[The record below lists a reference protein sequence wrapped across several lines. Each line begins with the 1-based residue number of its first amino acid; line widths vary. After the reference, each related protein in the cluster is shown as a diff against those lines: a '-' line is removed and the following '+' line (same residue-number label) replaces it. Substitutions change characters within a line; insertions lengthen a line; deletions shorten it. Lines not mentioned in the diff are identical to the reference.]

1 MADFENFEG
10 ATPENNAEED
20 PAAAF
25 LAREQDQLAGL
36 DDEGADQGGFEDQ
49 NTGFGNEDGEVNQD
63 LGGLGGEQPPADDY
77 SFLEDAGYDG
87 LTTTSDYS
95 NIPQDENA
103 APVMDDIGSDNE
115 ATTNGPSDVYSA
127 ISQVD
132 TQRAE
137 PEKIKIWREEQKTRL
152 EEKDADAETKKLEWR
167 EIARKELDDWHKN
180 RSDQLE
186 KAKETN
192 RAAEQ
197 AFVQERDESIPGH
210 EWERICRLCDF
221 NPKNSKN
228 SKDVSRMRS
237 IILQLKQTPLV
248 R

>member
-49 NTGFGNEDGEVNQD
+49 NTGFGNEDGEV
-63 LGGLGGEQPPADDY
+63 
-77 SFLEDAGYDG
+77 EDAGYDG

-95 NIPQDENA
+95 NI
-103 APVMDDIGSDNE
+103 
-115 ATTNGPSDVYSA
+115 TTNGPSDVYSA

-192 RAAEQ
+192 RVNQAEFFKEREAAEQ

>member
-49 NTGFGNEDGEVNQD
+49 NTGFGNEDGEV
-63 LGGLGGEQPPADDY
+63 
-77 SFLEDAGYDG
+77 
-87 LTTTSDYS
+87 
-95 NIPQDENA
+95 PQDENA

-192 RAAEQ
+192 RVNQAEFFKEREAAEQ

>member
-49 NTGFGNEDGEVNQD
+49 NTGFGNEDGEV
-63 LGGLGGEQPPADDY
+63 
-77 SFLEDAGYDG
+77 EDAGYDG

-192 RAAEQ
+192 RVNQAEFFKEREAAEQ